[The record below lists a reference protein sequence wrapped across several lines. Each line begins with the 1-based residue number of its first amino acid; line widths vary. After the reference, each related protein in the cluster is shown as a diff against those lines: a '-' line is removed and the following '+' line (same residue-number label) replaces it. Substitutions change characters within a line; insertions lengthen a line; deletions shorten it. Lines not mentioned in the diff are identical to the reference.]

1 MAADAGRTQSQDPAD
16 MFEGKNVL
24 HVRFEK
30 PSRSVAKPSIIAAP
44 VLFVFQKRIFQNR
57 KHKFSLRLD
66 IARMQQSLAIGSVV
80 ARSSANCGTALLS
93 MARPGDLC
101 VIEVRVVLGTPAS
114 GFMFLRQ

>member
-66 IARMQQSLAIGSVV
+66 IARMQQSLAIGSLLLDHPQVV
-80 ARSSANCGTALLS
+80 GPHCCPWL
-93 MARPGDLC
+93 
-101 VIEVRVVLGTPAS
+101 VLGTYV
-114 GFMFLRQ
+114 